1 MNRVTEARATTG
13 QPVERQPVPRAT
25 LLTTSACH
33 LCEDAHAELARRAE
47 RGELS
52 LEVVSV
58 DSDEGRRLVATHRP
72 AMFPLVLLGGRPLGH
87 GRLSR
92 RRLDAALRSGRVR

>member
-1 MNRVTEARATTG
+1 MNRLTGARVGVA
-13 QPVERQPVPRAT
+13 QPGDSVPVPRAT

-33 LCEDAHAELARRAE
+33 LCEDAHQELSRRAE

-52 LEVVSV
+52 LEVVPA
-58 DSDEGRRLVATHRP
+58 DSEQGRRVIAEHRP
-72 AMFPLVLLGGRPLGH
+72 AMLPLVLLGGRVLGH

-92 RRLDAALRSGRVR
+92 RRLDAALQSRQLG

>member
-1 MNRVTEARATTG
+1 MSSLTGSPATADQLAGST
-13 QPVERQPVPRAT
+13 PVPRAT
-25 LLTTSACH
+25 LVTSSACH
-33 LCEDAHAELARRAE
+33 LCEDAHRELSRRAE

-58 DSDEGRRLVATHRP
+58 DSEQGRRLVAAHRP
-72 AMFPLVLLGGRPLGH
+72 AMFPLVLLDGQRLGQ

-92 RRLDAALRSGRVR
+92 RRLEAALRSARAG